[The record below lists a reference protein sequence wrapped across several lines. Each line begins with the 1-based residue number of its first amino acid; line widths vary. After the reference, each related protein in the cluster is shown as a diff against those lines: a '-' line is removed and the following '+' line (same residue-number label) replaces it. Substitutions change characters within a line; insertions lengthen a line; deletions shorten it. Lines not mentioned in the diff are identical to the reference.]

1 MRHRVIFHES
11 RCLKGRMIQKANI
24 DEQRRISRITGY
36 LDAGNHRA
44 AAAEYAYF
52 VNQYSQQVLDFTV
65 RMVSNRADA
74 EELAQN
80 TFVKAFGKIETFEG
94 RASFMTWISRIAYN
108 ESINH
113 LKRRKL
119 RWIDIDDA
127 QIADSDIADE
137 ELSTGRE
144 ERISLMENALDH
156 LPPDERML
164 VQLYYYEDKPLQ
176 EIAYVMDAEANALAV
191 RLHRI
196 RKKLLIMIKHKENE
210 QV

>member
-1 MRHRVIFHES
+1 
-11 RCLKGRMIQKANI
+11 MIKTVSI
-24 DEQRRISRITGY
+24 DEQQRIGCITGH
-36 LDAGNHRA
+36 LSVNDRKSA
-44 AAAEYAYF
+44 ASEYAYF
-52 VNQYSQQVLDFTV
+52 VKMYSQQVLDFTA
-65 RMVSNRADA
+65 RMVGNRADA

-80 TFVKAFGKIETFEG
+80 AFVKAFNRLETFEG
-94 RASFMTWISRIAYN
+94 RASFLTWVSRIAYN

-119 RWIDIDDA
+119 RLVDVDEA
-127 QIADSDIADE
+127 QIADSRIDD

-144 ERISLMENALDH
+144 ERISLMEDALDH

-210 QV
+210 QVER

>member
-1 MRHRVIFHES
+1 MV
-11 RCLKGRMIQKANI
+11 KTTDI
-24 DEQRRISRITGY
+24 DERQRISRVTDY
-36 LDAGNHRA
+36 LNAGDRKA
-44 AAAEYAYF
+44 AAVEYAYF
-52 VNQYSQQVLDFTV
+52 VKRYSQQVLDFTV

-80 TFVKAFGKIETFEG
+80 AFVKAFNRFETFEG
-94 RASFMTWISRIAYN
+94 RASFLTWVSRIAYN

-119 RWIDIDDA
+119 RWVDVDDA
-127 QIADSDIADE
+127 RIADSRIDDD

-144 ERISLMENALDH
+144 ERISLMEDALDC
-156 LPPDERML
+156 LPPDERIL

-176 EIAYVMDAEANALAV
+176 EIAYVMDAETNALAV

-196 RKKLLIMIKHKENE
+196 RKKLLMMIKHKENE
-210 QV
+210 QVER

>member
-1 MRHRVIFHES
+1 
-11 RCLKGRMIQKANI
+11 MIKTVNT
-24 DEQRRISRITGY
+24 DEQKRIAQIANY
-36 LDAGNHRA
+36 LGAGNRRA

-52 VNQYSQQVLDFTV
+52 VNQYSQQVLDFTT
-65 RMVSNRADA
+65 RMVGNRADA

-80 TFVKAFGKIETFEG
+80 AFVKAFNKFEKFEQ
-94 RASFMTWISRIAYN
+94 RASLLTWVSRIAYN

-119 RWIDIDDA
+119 HYVDIDEVPV
-127 QIADSDIADE
+127 ADCSQLDE
-137 ELSTGRE
+137 ELSTGNE
-144 ERISLMENALDH
+144 ERIRLMEDALDN

-164 VQLYYYEDKPLQ
+164 VHLYYYEDKPLN
-176 EIAYVMDAEANALAV
+176 EIAYVMDAEPNALAV

-196 RKKLLIMIKHKENE
+196 RKKLLVTIKQKEYE

>member
-1 MRHRVIFHES
+1 MV
-11 RCLKGRMIQKANI
+11 KTTDI
-24 DEQRRISRITGY
+24 DERQRISRVTDY
-36 LDAGNHRA
+36 LNAGDRKA

-52 VNQYSQQVLDFTV
+52 VRRYSQQVLDFTV

-80 TFVKAFGKIETFEG
+80 AFVKAFNRLETFEG
-94 RASFMTWISRIAYN
+94 RALFLTWVSRIAYN

-113 LKRRKL
+113 LKSRKL
-119 RWIDIDDA
+119 RWVDVDDA
-127 QIADSDIADE
+127 RIADSRIDDD

-144 ERISLMENALDH
+144 ERISLMEDALDC

-176 EIAYVMDAEANALAV
+176 EIAFIMDAEANALAV

-196 RKKLLIMIKHKENE
+196 RKKLLMMIKHKENE
-210 QV
+210 QVER

>member
-1 MRHRVIFHES
+1 
-11 RCLKGRMIQKANI
+11 MIKTVNT
-24 DEQRRISRITGY
+24 DEQKRIAQIANY
-36 LDAGNHRA
+36 LAAGNRRA

-52 VNQYSQQVLDFTV
+52 VNQYSQQVLDFTT
-65 RMVSNRADA
+65 RMVGNRADA

-80 TFVKAFGKIETFEG
+80 AFVKAFNKFEKFEQ
-94 RASFMTWISRIAYN
+94 RASFLTWVSRIAYN

-119 RWIDIDDA
+119 HYVDIDEVPV
-127 QIADSDIADE
+127 ADCSQLDE
-137 ELSTGRE
+137 ELSTGNE
-144 ERISLMENALDH
+144 ERIRLMEDALDN

-164 VQLYYYEDKPLQ
+164 VHLYYYEDKPLN
-176 EIAYVMDAEANALAV
+176 EIAYVMDAEPNALAV

-196 RKKLLIMIKHKENE
+196 RKKLLVTIKQKEYE

>member
-1 MRHRVIFHES
+1 
-11 RCLKGRMIQKANI
+11 MIQKANI
-24 DEQRRISRITGY
+24 DEQKRVSTIADLLSKGDRK
-36 LDAGNHRA
+36 A

-52 VNQYSQQVLDFTV
+52 VRRYSQQVLDFTV

-80 TFVKAFGKIETFEG
+80 TFVKAFNRLDSFEG
-94 RASFMTWISRIAYN
+94 RASFLTWVSRIAYN

-113 LKRRKL
+113 LRRQKI
-119 RWIDIDDA
+119 RWIGIDDA
-127 QIADSDIADE
+127 QIADSHIDDD

-144 ERISLMENALDH
+144 ERISLMEDALNH

-164 VQLYYYEDKPLQ
+164 VQLYYYGDKPLQ

-196 RKKLLIMIKHKENE
+196 RKKLLMMIKHKENE
-210 QV
+210 QVER

>member
-1 MRHRVIFHES
+1 
-11 RCLKGRMIQKANI
+11 MIQKANN
-24 DEQRRISRITGY
+24 DEQRRVSTIADLLNGGDRK
-36 LDAGNHRA
+36 A
-44 AAAEYAYF
+44 AAVEYAYF
-52 VNQYSQQVLDFTV
+52 VKRYSQQVLDFTV

-80 TFVKAFGKIETFEG
+80 AFVKAFNRFETFEG
-94 RASFMTWISRIAYN
+94 RASFLTWVSRIAYN

-119 RWIDIDDA
+119 RWIDVDDA
-127 QIADSDIADE
+127 QIADSRIDDD

-144 ERISLMENALDH
+144 ERISLMEDALDC

-176 EIAYVMDAEANALAV
+176 EIAYVMDVEPNTLAV

>member
-1 MRHRVIFHES
+1 
-11 RCLKGRMIQKANI
+11 MIKTASI
-24 DEQRRISRITGY
+24 DEQQRIGRITGHMSVN
-36 LDAGNHRA
+36 DRKS

-52 VNQYSQQVLDFTV
+52 VKKYSQQVLDFTA
-65 RMVSNRADA
+65 RMVGNRADA

-80 TFVKAFGKIETFEG
+80 AFVKAFNRLETFEG
-94 RASFMTWISRIAYN
+94 RASFLTWVSRIAYN

-119 RWIDIDDA
+119 HLVDVDEA
-127 QIADSDIADE
+127 QIADSRIDDD

-144 ERISLMENALDH
+144 ERIRLMEDALDC

-176 EIAYVMDAEANALAV
+176 EIAFIMDAEANALAV

-210 QV
+210 QVER

>member
-1 MRHRVIFHES
+1 
-11 RCLKGRMIQKANI
+11 MIKTVNT
-24 DEQRRISRITGY
+24 DEQKRIAQIANY
-36 LDAGNHRA
+36 LGASNRRA

-52 VNQYSQQVLDFTV
+52 VNQYSQQVLDFTT
-65 RMVSNRADA
+65 RMVGNRADA

-80 TFVKAFGKIETFEG
+80 AFVKAFNKFEKFEQ
-94 RASFMTWISRIAYN
+94 RASFLTWVSRIAYN

-119 RWIDIDDA
+119 HYVDIDEVPV
-127 QIADSDIADE
+127 ADCNLLDD
-137 ELSTGRE
+137 ELSTGNE
-144 ERISLMENALDH
+144 ERIRLMEDAINT

-164 VQLYYYEDKPLQ
+164 VHLYYYEDKPLN
-176 EIAYVMDAEANALAV
+176 EIAYVMDAEPNALAV

-196 RKKLLIMIKHKENE
+196 RKKLLVTIKQKEYE

>member
-1 MRHRVIFHES
+1 
-11 RCLKGRMIQKANI
+11 MIQKANN
-24 DEQRRISRITGY
+24 DEQRRVSTIADLLNGGDRK
-36 LDAGNHRA
+36 A
-44 AAAEYAYF
+44 AAVEYAYF
-52 VNQYSQQVLDFTV
+52 VKRYSQQVLDFTV

-80 TFVKAFGKIETFEG
+80 TFVKAFNRFETFEG
-94 RASFMTWISRIAYN
+94 RASFLTWVSRIAYN

-119 RWIDIDDA
+119 RWIDVDDA
-127 QIADSDIADE
+127 QIADSRIDDD
-137 ELSTGRE
+137 ELSAGRE
-144 ERISLMENALDH
+144 ERISLMEDALDC

-176 EIAYVMDAEANALAV
+176 EIAYVMDVEPNTLAV

>member
-1 MRHRVIFHES
+1 
-11 RCLKGRMIQKANI
+11 MIQKANI
-24 DEQRRISRITGY
+24 DEQKRVSTIADLLSKGDRK
-36 LDAGNHRA
+36 A

-52 VNQYSQQVLDFTV
+52 VKRYSQQVLDFTV

-80 TFVKAFGKIETFEG
+80 AFVKAFNRFETFEG
-94 RASFMTWISRIAYN
+94 RASFLTWVSRIAYN

-119 RWIDIDDA
+119 RWIDVDDA
-127 QIADSDIADE
+127 RIADSRIDDD

-144 ERISLMENALDH
+144 ERISLMEDALDC

-176 EIAYVMDAEANALAV
+176 EIAYVMDAETNALAV
-191 RLHRI
+191 RMHRI
-196 RKKLLIMIKHKENE
+196 RKKLLMMIKHKENE
-210 QV
+210 QVER

>member
-1 MRHRVIFHES
+1 
-11 RCLKGRMIQKANI
+11 MIQKANI
-24 DEQRRISRITGY
+24 DEQRRVSTIADLLSKGDRK
-36 LDAGNHRA
+36 A

-52 VNQYSQQVLDFTV
+52 VKRYSQQVLDFTV

-80 TFVKAFGKIETFEG
+80 TFVKAFNRFETFEG
-94 RASFMTWISRIAYN
+94 RASFLTWACRIAYN

-113 LKRRKL
+113 LRHRKL
-119 RWIDIDDA
+119 RWINIDDA
-127 QIADSDIADE
+127 QIADIDIADDE
-137 ELSTGRE
+137 FSTGRE
-144 ERISLMENALDH
+144 ERISLMEDALDH

-176 EIAYVMDAEANALAV
+176 EIAFIMDAEANALAV

-196 RKKLLIMIKHKENE
+196 RKKLLMMIKHKENE
-210 QV
+210 QVER

>member
-1 MRHRVIFHES
+1 
-11 RCLKGRMIQKANI
+11 MIKTVNT
-24 DEQRRISRITGY
+24 DEQKRIAQIANY
-36 LDAGNHRA
+36 LAAGNRRA

-52 VNQYSQQVLDFTV
+52 VNQYSQQVLDFTT
-65 RMVSNRADA
+65 RMVGNRADA

-80 TFVKAFGKIETFEG
+80 AFVKAFNKFEKFEQ
-94 RASFMTWISRIAYN
+94 RASFLTWVSRIAYN

-119 RWIDIDDA
+119 HYVDIDEVPV
-127 QIADSDIADE
+127 ADCNLLDD
-137 ELSTGRE
+137 ELSTGNE
-144 ERISLMENALDH
+144 ERIKLMEDAINT

-164 VQLYYYEDKPLQ
+164 VHLYYYEDKPLN
-176 EIAYVMDAEANALAV
+176 EIAYVMDAEPNALAV

-196 RKKLLIMIKHKENE
+196 RKKLLITIKQKEYE